1 MISKRHLQ
9 DGAPRKYDSWS
20 NRFLTLAVAGILF
33 LTMYPFQVSHAKPH
47 GHTPVFLLGH
57 GGKMGGAMDV
67 FLNILLFVPFGF
79 GLGSKFI
86 RRGKSRKLAL
96 IAAIAAGALFSYGIE
111 LAQLYIPARDSG
123 WGDVFTNTTGS
134 AIGCIAALLL
144 GAWLFKML
152 SAAQDGLSAWLTPRR
167 LACVLLIYFAVW
179 CAASVL
185 LGREASLADWRT
197 GGSLIFANDA
207 TGRHPWNGRLLQ
219 VQIWNR
225 ALSGDIAEKLTQ
237 TSGAIQLDDPLVNR
251 IFSPDASTQDQ
262 NEASAALKGSSA
274 DRYAPK
280 NQGEPAG
287 AWAMPAASVVQSLKQ
302 ENRFSIRAVFVPAE
316 GPRPNGRI
324 LSLSQRSGASDF
336 YLAQENGILNFW
348 FRTGVSG
355 RPGFLAWKIPDA
367 LQGDAARTVLL
378 SYDGSTIMCYI
389 DGTRIQSH
397 AMGPGVALA
406 SRFRHI
412 KAAELNGYRD
422 IYFAVVFFPAGVL
435 AGLALSLGFWRRAQ
449 LTGILI
455 FAVVLAP
462 LLLEW
467 IVALGSR
474 GAFSGGNV
482 VRSAVLVVLGF
493 LWIKADGPVAG
504 VREASR
510 PASAEA
516 PF

>member
-1 MISKRHLQ
+1 MISNGHLQ
-9 DGAPRKYDSWS
+9 DDAPRKYDSWS

-47 GHTPVFLLGH
+47 GHTSVFLLGH
-57 GGKMGGAMDV
+57 GGKVGGPMDV
-67 FLNILLFVPFGF
+67 FLNILLFIPFGF
-79 GLGSKFI
+79 GLGSRLI
-86 RRGKSRKLAL
+86 RRGKSRELAL
-96 IAAIAAGALFSYGIE
+96 VAAIAAGALFSYGIE

-134 AIGCIAALLL
+134 AVGCIAALLL
-144 GAWLFKML
+144 GAWLFKAL
-152 SAAQDGLSAWLTPRR
+152 SAAQAELSAWLTPRR
-167 LACVLLIYFAVW
+167 LACVLLIYFAAW
-179 CAASVL
+179 CAGSVF

-197 GGSLIFANDA
+197 DGSLIFANDA
-207 TGRHPWNGRLLQ
+207 TGHHPWKGRLLQ

-225 ALSGDIAEKLTQ
+225 ALSGDMAEKLTQ
-237 TSGAIQLDDPLVNR
+237 TSGPIQLEDPLVNR
-251 IFSPDASTQDQ
+251 EFSPDASTQDQ
-262 NEASAALKGSSA
+262 NAASAAVTGSSA
-274 DRYAPK
+274 DRYMPK
-280 NQGEPAG
+280 NQGQPAA
-287 AWAMPAASVVQSLKQ
+287 AWAMPAASVVQSLKH

-336 YLAQENGILNFW
+336 YLTQENGILIFW

-355 RPGFLAWKIPDA
+355 RPGFLSWKIPDA
-367 LQGDAARTVLL
+367 LRGDAARTVLL
-378 SYDGSTIMCYI
+378 SYNGSAITCYI
-389 DGTRIQSH
+389 DGREIQSH

-406 SRFRHI
+406 SRVRHI

-422 IYFAVVFFPAGVL
+422 IYLAVVFFPAGVL
-435 AGLALSLGFWRRAQ
+435 AGIALSMGFWRRAQ
-449 LTGILI
+449 LTAILI

-474 GAFSGGNV
+474 GAFSGVDV

-493 LWIKADGPVAG
+493 LWIKMDGPAAG
-504 VREASR
+504 VLEAPR
-510 PASAEA
+510 PASAET
-516 PF
+516 PL